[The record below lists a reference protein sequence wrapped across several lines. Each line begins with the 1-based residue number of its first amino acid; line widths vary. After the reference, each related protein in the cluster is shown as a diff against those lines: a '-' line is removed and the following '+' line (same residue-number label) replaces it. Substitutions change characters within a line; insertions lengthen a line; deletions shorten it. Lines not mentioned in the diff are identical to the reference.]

1 MTQQTA
7 SADHGAHPV
16 RVHAA
21 DPGAVEADFYDI
33 KDMLEP
39 DDRKRLDTVRGWL
52 LDHVRPIVN
61 DQWAKAEFPHHLI
74 EGLRD
79 LDIAG
84 IQFDGYGCA
93 GRGALVAGMI
103 SMEIAR
109 VDPSFATFFGVHS
122 GLGIATIMLCGSEE
136 QKQRWIP
143 ELVQWKK
150 IAAFALTE
158 PDVGSGASQGLT
170 TTARREGDTW
180 ILNGRKKWI
189 GNATF
194 ADLIVVW
201 AKDEADDQVK
211 GFVVHK
217 EADGFTPE
225 KIEGKVSLRMVQNAE
240 IGLDDVRVPEAD
252 RLQEAHSFRDTAQV
266 LRTTRLGVSW
276 NALGCAMGA
285 YEAAR
290 QYALDR
296 EQFGKPIA
304 AFQLVQ
310 DKLAQMLANI
320 TACQTLNVRAAQLQ
334 NEGRLTDQQASLAK
348 MFSTTR
354 TRETVSWA
362 RELLGGNGIL
372 LDHDVARFWADA
384 EALYSYE
391 GTREMNSLIV
401 GRAATGISAF
411 V

>member
-1 MTQQTA
+1 MTPQNA
-7 SADHGAHPV
+7 PADGSAHPV
-16 RVHAA
+16 RIHAA
-21 DPGAVEADFYDI
+21 DPGAVEADFYGI
-33 KDMLEP
+33 KDLLEP
-39 DDRKRLDTVRGWL
+39 GDRERLDTVRRWML
-52 LDHVRPIVN
+52 ENVRPVVN

-74 EGLRD
+74 AGLRE

-84 IQFDGYGCA
+84 LQFDGFGCP
-93 GRGALVAGMI
+93 GRGALVAGMT

-143 ELVQWKK
+143 GLRQWKK

-158 PDVGSGASQGLT
+158 PDVGSGASRGLT

-180 ILNGRKKWI
+180 VLNGRKKWI

-194 ADLIVVW
+194 ADLVVVW

-211 GFVVHK
+211 GFVVPK
-217 EADGFTPE
+217 DAAGLTPE

-240 IGLDDVRVPEAD
+240 IGLDHVRVPEAD
-252 RLQEAHSFRDTAQV
+252 RLQEAHSFKDTARV

-296 EQFGKPIA
+296 EQFGRPIG

-334 NEGRLTDQQASLAK
+334 DEGRLSDQQASLAK

-354 TRETVSWA
+354 TRETVSFA

>member
-33 KDMLEP
+33 KDLLEP
-39 DDRKRLDTVRGWL
+39 DDRKRLDTVRDWM
-52 LDHVRPIVN
+52 LDNVRPVVN
-61 DQWAKAEFPHHLI
+61 DQWAKAEFPHQLI
-74 EGLRD
+74 AGLRD

-84 IQFDGYGCA
+84 IQFDGYGCP
-93 GRGALVAGMI
+93 GRGSLVAGMI

-136 QKQRWIP
+136 QKRRWIP

-158 PDVGSGASQGLT
+158 PDVGSGASRGLT

-194 ADLIVVW
+194 ADLVVVW

-217 EADGFTPE
+217 DAAGFTPE

-240 IGLDDVRVPEAD
+240 IGLDHVRVPEAD
-252 RLQEAHSFRDTAQV
+252 RLQEAHSFKDTARV

-296 EQFGKPIA
+296 EQFGKPIG

-372 LDHDVARFWADA
+372 LEHDVARFWADA